1 VISSLGY
8 ITLRVAWVDSRP
20 KSCPERVVA
29 NNLRGEILGSVVRI
43 R

>member
-1 VISSLGY
+1 
-8 ITLRVAWVDSRP
+8 VAWVDSRP

-43 R
+43 RWQIARPIPRF